1 MVKEYIQNINLK
13 EQHPFL
19 NSLRTYAKDH
29 NVPVITEE
37 GIRFL
42 NQLIKIKQAISILEI
57 GSAIAYSSI
66 HMAINNP
73 NVQITTIERNE
84 EMIKLAKENIK
95 QANLENRI
103 TLIEQDAL
111 LVDETSLGM
120 FDIIFID
127 AAKSQSIKF
136 FNKYKTV
143 LKDKGLIITDN
154 LLFHDLVVAEIKDR
168 NLKQLVGKIDKFNQ
182 FVVREEEFD
191 TTIYSIGDGMSVSI
205 KK

>member
-1 MVKEYIQNINLK
+1 
-13 EQHPFL
+13 
-19 NSLRTYAKDH
+19 
-29 NVPVITEE
+29 
-37 GIRFL
+37 
-42 NQLIKIKQAISILEI
+42 
-57 GSAIAYSSI
+57 
-66 HMAINNP
+66 MAINNP

>member
-42 NQLIKIKQAISILEI
+42 NQLIKIKQSTSILEI

-84 EMIKLAKENIK
+84 AMIKLAKENIK

-136 FNKYKTV
+136 FNKYKTI